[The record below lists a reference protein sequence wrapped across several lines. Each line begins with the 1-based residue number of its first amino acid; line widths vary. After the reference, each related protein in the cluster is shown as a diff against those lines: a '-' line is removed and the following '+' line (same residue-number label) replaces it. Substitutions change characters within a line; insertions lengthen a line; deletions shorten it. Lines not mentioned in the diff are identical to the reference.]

1 MKPRT
6 QISIKLDTDLLERI
20 DKLASDVGISRTAV
34 IEQAVKN
41 DLPEQE
47 SFHKSLEN
55 PVIRAMHE
63 KLTSPGVL
71 RMLAKLA
78 QTDMSDEEISEIV
91 EKGPR
96 QRDAARA
103 RRTKKKGKSTT
114 GLEGTS

>member
-20 DKLASDVGISRTAV
+20 DKLASDVGITRTAV

-47 SFHKSLEN
+47 SFHESLEN

-63 KLTSPGVL
+63 KLTSPAVL
-71 RMLAKLA
+71 RTLAKLA
-78 QTDMSDEEISEIV
+78 QSDLTDQQVADIIER
-91 EKGPR
+91 GPR
-96 QRDAARA
+96 QRDAAKA
-103 RRTKKKGKSTT
+103 RREEKKYKGNKGAS
-114 GLEGTS
+114 S

>member
-6 QISIKLDTDLLERI
+6 QISIKLDSDLLERI
-20 DKLASDVGISRTAV
+20 DKLASDVGITRTAV

-63 KLTSPGVL
+63 KLTSPAVL
-71 RMLAKLA
+71 RTLAKLA
-78 QTDMSDEEISEIV
+78 QSDMSDEQITEII
-91 EKGPR
+91 EKGPH
-96 QRDAARA
+96 QRDAAKA
-103 RRTKKKGKSTT
+103 RREQKASNSTKGGAS
-114 GLEGTS
+114 

>member
-20 DKLASDVGISRTAV
+20 DNLASEVGITRTAV

-63 KLTSPGVL
+63 KLTSPSVL
-71 RMLAKLA
+71 RTLAKLA
-78 QTDMSDEEISEIV
+78 QTDLSDEQITEII

-103 RRTKKKGKSTT
+103 RREHIKSKSTMGGKS
-114 GLEGTS
+114 